1 VISIS
6 AAYSKD
12 FFRRQYIPQE
22 FANAALAGQS
32 RDNHLIKR
40 DFTSRDLLVS
50 AMCRLGSA
58 CPEREAPQKQLTC
71 RSGGSPLSKA
81 QVPFDFRA
89 KEALKG
95 PAALYKRGFIP
106 VLPPGNK
113 FNEMMAVGI
122 VSPR

>member
-1 VISIS
+1 MSIS

-50 AMCRLGSA
+50 A
-58 CPEREAPQKQLTC
+58 KQLTC

-89 KEALKG
+89 KEALKE
-95 PAALYKRGFIP
+95 PAALYKRGAP
-106 VLPPGNK
+106 VIYSRLPPGNK
-113 FNEMMAVGI
+113 FNGLMAVGI
-122 VSPR
+122 VSPRGATTCDQRPYR

>member
-1 VISIS
+1 MSIS

-50 AMCRLGSA
+50 A
-58 CPEREAPQKQLTC
+58 KQLTC
-71 RSGGSPLSKA
+71 RSGGSLFQKRKFLSISA
-81 QVPFDFRA
+81 Q
-89 KEALKG
+89 KKLLKN
-95 PAALYKRGFIP
+95 PPHCINAARP
-106 VLPPGNK
+106 
-113 FNEMMAVGI
+113 
-122 VSPR
+122 